1 MGVKRLK
8 KEWLSDLL
16 SGDDQRA
23 QGAAARIAAVGE
35 DALPELK
42 AMLDDPEE
50 EVRWWAVRVLAEMD
64 HLETPA
70 LLRKAL
76 HDEGESVRQCAA
88 LALRKRPNPES
99 LPDLISLLAAG
110 EPLTRRLAG
119 DALIALGPLAV
130 PELMA
135 VLEGGPVGAQIE
147 AARGLAKIG
156 DTRAITPLYRLLDS
170 PSALLSYWA
179 EEGLE
184 NMGVGMVF
192 FKPRKGN

>member
-1 MGVKRLK
+1 MGHLK

-23 QGAAARIAAVGE
+23 QEVAARIAAVGE
-35 DALPELK
+35 DALPALK

-50 EVRWWAVRVLAEMD
+50 DVRWWAVRALVEMD
-64 HLETPA
+64 HPEIPG
-70 LLRKAL
+70 LLQKAL

-88 LALRKRPNPES
+88 LALRKWPSPEA
-99 LPDLISLLAAG
+99 LPDLVELLEAG
-110 EPLTRRLAG
+110 DTLTRRLAG
-119 DALIALGPLAV
+119 DALIALGSLAA

-135 VLEGGPVGAQIE
+135 ALEGGSVAAQVE

-156 DTRAITPLYRLLDS
+156 DKRAITPLYRLLDS

-192 FKPRKGN
+192 FNPGEGK